1 MHLARAHSYKSV
13 TCVFNYLKLIL
24 ISFLAI
30 TSLTACTTFSNR
42 TAAVAP
48 ITISE
53 LEVEY
58 PTIDLIDAVA
68 VEAPVLEVREISVPM
83 EPLELHEKARIVMSD
98 AEIRCMSDVIYHEA
112 KSEPLTGQA
121 AVGYVVLNRMGHDSY
136 PKTACGVVYDR
147 KHGCQ
152 FSWACGKTKVSTRRH
167 AGQYEV
173 ARQVALDVMEG
184 RVENPIGNVTQFRV
198 KKLRAPRAMALY
210 ATIGNHNFFVSRQ

>member
-30 TSLTACTTFSNR
+30 TSLTACTTLSNR

-98 AEIRCMSDVIYHEA
+98 AEIRCMTDAIYHEA
-112 KSEPLTGQA
+112 RSESYEGRV
-121 AVGYVVLNRMGHDSY
+121 AVGYVVLNRIADGRFRDSV
-136 PKTACGVVYDR
+136 CGTVYQKDKGR
-147 KHGCQ
+147 CQ
-152 FSWACGKTKVSTRRH
+152 FSWCKSQPRIKYPQLYREANEIALRVMRR
-167 AGQYEV
+167 E
-173 ARQVALDVMEG
+173 
-184 RVENPIGNVTQFRV
+184 VENPIGNSLFFHAGYVDKG
-198 KKLRAPRAMALY
+198 KKYAMEY
-210 ATIGNHNFFVSRQ
+210 RIGGHRFYGAVVRM

>member
-1 MHLARAHSYKSV
+1 MHLARAYPYQSV
-13 TCVFNYLKLIL
+13 TPVFNSLKLIL
-24 ISFLAI
+24 ITLLAI
-30 TSLTACTTFSNR
+30 TSLSACTTFSNR
-42 TAAVAP
+42 GATVSTV
-48 ITISE
+48 IISE
-53 LEVEY
+53 PEIDY
-58 PTIDLIDAVA
+58 PTIDVVQAVA

-83 EPLELHEKARIVMSD
+83 GPLELYQKARVVMSD
-98 AEIRCMSDVIYHEA
+98 AEVRCMADVIYYES
-112 KSEPLTGQA
+112 KSEPLAGQA